1 MSLDPV
7 AAWALRAGLALLLT
21 TSAALKLRDVGG
33 FAGAVA
39 GYRLLPI
46 SFARAA
52 AGVFIA
58 AEGLLAAAVL
68 LPGLHAPAALC
79 AAGLLGLYT
88 FAIAW
93 NLARGRRDIDC
104 GCGGPLGRQRISEA
118 LMVRNAIFVVA
129 ALTSALPVL
138 PRPLGWLDA
147 WTVLAAVTSCALL
160 YGATEA
166 LLARPVAS

>member
-7 AAWALRAGLALLLT
+7 AEVAIRAGLALLLA
-21 TSAALKLRDVGG
+21 TSAFAKLRDVGA

-46 SFARAA
+46 ALAKPA

-58 AEGLLAAAVL
+58 AELAIAAALFV
-68 LPGLHAPAALC
+68 PGLHVAA
-79 AAGLLGLYT
+79 AIGGASLLGLYT
-88 FAIAW
+88 VAIAW

-118 LMVRNAIFVVA
+118 LVIRNALLI
-129 ALTSALPVL
+129 
-138 PRPLGWLDA
+138 
-147 WTVLAAVTSCALL
+147 VTNSVGIGHYDRHGTRTGHGDVQCRTRLQ
-160 YGATEA
+160 ATICRA
-166 LLARPVAS
+166 ISGSV

>member
-7 AAWALRAGLALLLT
+7 VAWALRAGLALLLAM
-21 TSAALKLRDVGG
+21 SAVAKLRDVAA

-39 GYRLLPI
+39 GYRLLPV

-52 AGVFIA
+52 AGGFIA
-58 AEGLLAAAVL
+58 AELLLGAALL
-68 LPGLHAPAALC
+68 LPGLHAAAAIG

-88 FAIAW
+88 LAIAW

-118 LMVRNAIFVVA
+118 LVVRNALLVVA
-129 ALTSALPVL
+129 ALASALPVL
-138 PRPLGWLDA
+138 PRALGWLDA
-147 WTVLAAVTSCALL
+147 WTALAAVTSGALL
-160 YGATEA
+160 YAATEA
-166 LLARPVAS
+166 LFARPVTS

>member
-1 MSLDPV
+1 VSLDPV
-7 AAWALRAGLALLLT
+7 VAWALRAGLALLLA

-52 AGVFIA
+52 ASVFIV
-58 AEGLLAAAVL
+58 AELLLAAAVL
-68 LPGLHAPAALC
+68 LPGLHAPAALS

-118 LMVRNAIFVVA
+118 LLARNALLVIA

-138 PRPLGWLDA
+138 PRTLGWLDA
-147 WTVLAAVTSCALL
+147 WTALAAVTSCALL
-160 YGATEA
+160 YLATEA
-166 LLARPVAS
+166 LFARPVAS

>member
-7 AAWALRAGLALLLT
+7 VAVAIRAGLALLLA
-21 TSAALKLRDVGG
+21 TSAFAKLRDVGA

-46 SFARAA
+46 ALAKPA

-58 AEGLLAAAVL
+58 AELAIAAAL
-68 LPGLHAPAALC
+68 FLPGLRVPAAIGT
-79 AAGLLGLYT
+79 AGLFGLYT

-118 LMVRNAIFVVA
+118 LVVRNMLLVSA
-129 ALTSALPVL
+129 ALVTALPVL
-138 PRPLGWLDA
+138 PRALGWLDA
-147 WTVLAAVTSCALL
+147 FTALAAVANCALL
-160 YGATEA
+160 YMATEA
-166 LLARPVAS
+166 LFARPVAS